1 MVSLPWTLEKEVMA
15 ALAGNWCIY
24 LAAAAATAADTDD
37 EIGLQMKGPK
47 LMKSEHL
54 QQHINWKKGC
64 LQSTAVW
71 HSEPPLSP

>member
-1 MVSLPWTLEKEVMA
+1 MSLPWALEEEVMA
-15 ALAGNWCIY
+15 ALVGNCCIN
-24 LAAAAATAADTDD
+24 LAAAATAADADD

-47 LMKSEHL
+47 LMKKSEHL